1 MSDEQEGK
9 VGRAVMGFAWIVFAI
24 KFILFFSVVALVV
37 LYFMKKP
44 LWLAP
49 VIALG
54 LYLFYRVVIVG
65 LIWGLLGKVAS
76 AQVKESP
83 KVDFD
88 ASKQIAVVRASIC
101 NGERVA
107 GFKDRETGH
116 FTEVMLIRSDADLR
130 SFMKTYGIEE
140 VKTEY

>member
-88 ASKQIAVVRASIC
+88 AAKQIAVVRASIC

>member
-1 MSDEQEGK
+1 MSDEHDGK

-37 LYFMKKP
+37 LYFLKKP

-49 VIALG
+49 IIALG
-54 LYLFYRVVIVG
+54 LYLFYRVVILG
-65 LIWGLLGKVAS
+65 LIFGLLNKVAS
-76 AQVKESP
+76 SQVKKE
-83 KVDFD
+83 KAYDFD
-88 ASKQIAVVRASIC
+88 AAKQIAVVRASIC

-116 FTEVMLIRSDADLR
+116 FTEVMLIRSDADLEK
-130 SFMKTYGIEE
+130 FKKMYGVDE

>member
-1 MSDEQEGK
+1 MSDEHDGK

-37 LYFMKKP
+37 LYFLKKP

-49 VIALG
+49 IIALG
-54 LYLFYRVVIVG
+54 LYLFYRVVILG
-65 LIWGLLGKVAS
+65 LIFGLLNKVAS
-76 AQVKESP
+76 SQVKKE
-83 KVDFD
+83 KACDFD
-88 ASKQIAVVRASIC
+88 AAKQVAVVRASIC

-116 FTEVMLIRSDADLR
+116 FTEVMLIRSDADLEK
-130 SFMKTYGIEE
+130 FKKMYGVDE

>member
-1 MSDEQEGK
+1 MSDEHDGK

-37 LYFMKKP
+37 LYFLKKP

-49 VIALG
+49 IIALG
-54 LYLFYRVVIVG
+54 LYLFYRVVILG
-65 LIWGLLGKVAS
+65 LIFGLLNKVAS
-76 AQVKESP
+76 SQVKKE
-83 KVDFD
+83 KVCDFD
-88 ASKQIAVVRASIC
+88 AAKQVAVVRASIC

-116 FTEVMLIRSDADLR
+116 FTEVMLIRSDADLEK
-130 SFMKTYGIEE
+130 FKKMYGVDE

>member
-1 MSDEQEGK
+1 MSDEHEGK

-37 LYFMKKP
+37 LYFLKKP

-49 VIALG
+49 IIALG
-54 LYLFYRVVIVG
+54 LYLFYRVVILG
-65 LIWGLLGKVAS
+65 LIMGLLDKVAS
-76 AQVKESP
+76 SQVKKS
-83 KVDFD
+83 VGDFD
-88 ASKQIAVVRASIC
+88 ATKQVAVVRASIC

-116 FTEVMLIRSDADLR
+116 FTEVMLIRSDADLQA
-130 SFMKTYGIEE
+130 FMKKYGVEE
-140 VKTEY
+140 IKTEY